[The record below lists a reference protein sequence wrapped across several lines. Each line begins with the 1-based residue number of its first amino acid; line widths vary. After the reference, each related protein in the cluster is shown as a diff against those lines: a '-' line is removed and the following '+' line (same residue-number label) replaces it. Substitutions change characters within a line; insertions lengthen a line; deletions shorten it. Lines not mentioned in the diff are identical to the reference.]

1 MQETMAPMGTHSPV
15 ECKTQSVLTRLL
27 DWYDYHRRDP
37 MRFRALRVLGMIAAL
52 WVMNVADLHLTLVAI
67 GMGDFYEVNPVARY
81 FVNDPASLVLF
92 KISLVT
98 LSTTLLFLLRVHW
111 AAEMAC
117 LIMTGIYG
125 SLMVLWGIY
134 FHLLGA

>member
-1 MQETMAPMGTHSPV
+1 MGTHSPV

-37 MRFRALRVLGMIAAL
+37 IRFRGLRVLAMIVAL
-52 WVMNVADLHLTLVAI
+52 WAMNIMDLHLTLVAI
-67 GMGDFYEVNPVARY
+67 NMGNFYEVNPIARH

-98 LSTTLLFLLRVHW
+98 LSTALLFLLRVHRS
-111 AAEMAC
+111 AEMAC
-117 LIMTGIYG
+117 LIMTGIYTA
-125 SLMVLWGIY
+125 LMVLWGIY
-134 FHLLGA
+134 FHVLWS